1 MPPPLSHLLV
11 NMGPIRVA
19 IVGLSANAITGWA
32 SRAHLPYL
40 LSAAGKARF
49 EIIALCNSSVAS
61 AKRAIAVFRLPIQT
75 RAYGTP
81 EDLAADRDV
90 QLVINC
96 TRVDLHHETTLPS
109 IRAGKDVFVE
119 WPLAENVAKAA
130 ELTSAAREAG
140 GKTVVGLQVS
150 LMFKKVRVKAN
161 GNTLT
166 QVKKKGWF
174 IPTTLKLKEI
184 IEFGRI
190 GKVTSSEL
198 RGGGWTSDR
207 ASISS
212 LTKYFLERKV
222 GGNLV
227 TIAFGHSEPTISETH
242 SPYQGANTICSI

>member
-1 MPPPLSHLLV
+1 
-11 NMGPIRVA
+11 MGPIRVA

-140 GKTVVGLQVS
+140 GKT
-150 LMFKKVRVKAN
+150 
-161 GNTLT
+161 
-166 QVKKKGWF
+166 
-174 IPTTLKLKEI
+174 TTLKLKEI

-222 GGNLV
+222 GGNL
-227 TIAFGHSEPTISETH
+227 G
-242 SPYQGANTICSI
+242 